1 MEIIWDTLANLIT
14 RGGWVMYP
22 LLLMSV
28 VTVALAIERSWFW
41 HRVHRAM
48 PTERVAALAAALRA
62 GQNGLV
68 DQLLR
73 YDKSFAGHLIRQM
86 TAEESTSESV
96 AIEIVEELRYHI
108 ERFMATLSTIITA
121 APLIGILG
129 TVIGIIQSFE
139 LLGNSNAITD
149 PREVSAG
156 IAQALITTAAG
167 LVVSLI
173 ALFPY
178 MTYKTYVDRTIG
190 QFEVLIAAFSTHS
203 SPEMPASRSTG
214 PSPLH
219 QSHSPNEAGSQA
231 RSEVPPTSPPP
242 KQKKKLS
249 RTVD

>member
-1 MEIIWDTLANLIT
+1 MKTVWETLANLIT

-28 VTVALAIERSWFW
+28 VSIALSLERSWFW

-62 GQNGLV
+62 GQKGLV

-73 YDKSFAGHLIRQM
+73 RDRSFAGHLVRQM
-86 TAEESTSESV
+86 TAEPSTSESV
-96 AIEIVEELRYHI
+96 AIEIVEELRYGI
-108 ERFMATLSTIITA
+108 ERFMATMSTIITA

-178 MTYKTYVDRTIG
+178 MTYKTYINRTIG
-190 QFEVLIAAFSTHS
+190 QFEVLIAAFSTAS
-203 SPEMPASRSTG
+203 SPESPTPRSKVSSPLQQSRSPHEAEGG
-214 PSPLH
+214 P
-219 QSHSPNEAGSQA
+219 
-231 RSEVPPTSPPP
+231 RSEVPPTSPL
-242 KQKKKLS
+242 KEKLS
-249 RTVD
+249 RSVD